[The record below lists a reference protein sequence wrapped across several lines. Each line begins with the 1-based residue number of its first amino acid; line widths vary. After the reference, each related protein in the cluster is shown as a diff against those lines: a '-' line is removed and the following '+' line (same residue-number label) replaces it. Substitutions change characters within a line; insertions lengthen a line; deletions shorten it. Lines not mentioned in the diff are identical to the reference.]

1 VGTYANQIHDYNPG
15 IAPNGVF
22 WTIPISDHAIDV
34 NPGKGSARLA
44 ARDVAIPDYGDFV
57 NSLLPGPS
65 EPAVVSFD
73 VRWFDPQSRRNA
85 KEDAE
90 GFAGEFVVTKASIE
104 WSSHQAGFRFQ
115 SDPASASIPIYA
127 LVGNERNGVFF

>member
-22 WTIPISDHAIDV
+22 WTIPISDDAIDV
-34 NPGKGSARLA
+34 NPGKGRARIA
-44 ARDVAIPDYGDFV
+44 ARDLEIPDYGDFV

-73 VRWFDPQSRRNA
+73 VRWFDVQSRRNA
-85 KEDAE
+85 KEPTE
-90 GFAGEFVVTKASIE
+90 GFGGEFAVTSATIE
-104 WSSHQAGFRFQ
+104 WSSQQAGFRFQ
-115 SDPASASIPIYA
+115 SDPADASRPLYA